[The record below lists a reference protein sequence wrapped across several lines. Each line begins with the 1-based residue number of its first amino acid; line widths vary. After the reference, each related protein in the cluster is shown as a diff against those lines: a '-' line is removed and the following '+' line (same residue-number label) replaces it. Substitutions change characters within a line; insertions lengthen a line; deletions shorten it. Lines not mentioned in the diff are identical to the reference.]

1 MAKRYT
7 VYLWPPQ
14 GGGVQAVVSTGR
26 TGEQVMVPIPF
37 CKYERLRSMPEIL
50 DVKGM
55 TEIRF
60 VNQSGHEVRS
70 NLPYTIVCED
80 EAEGN
85 A

>member
-14 GGGVQAVVSTGR
+14 GGGVQAISTGR
-26 TGEQVMVPIPF
+26 IGEQMMVPIPF
-37 CKYERLRSMPEIL
+37 SEYKRVRTVPEVFEVRGMPEI
-50 DVKGM
+50 
-55 TEIRF
+55 RF
-60 VNQSGHEVRS
+60 TNQDGHEVRS
-70 NLPYTIVCED
+70 NLPYTIVCEE